1 MGGEVWHCGLMVALV
16 YEKYGQVDNALEWAE
31 RISTLDDPVQGGNL
45 SEVSRTRAKCAQGRC
60 LALKHRYAEAKEM
73 LICAAQQY
81 AALGLYLGEVLALR
95 DLYVC
100 VLQKDG
106 EDCSD
111 EGISLLKPAI
121 DRLLGPNPAPDDLE
135 VLAKCLG
142 QEVAAS
148 VL

>member
-1 MGGEVWHCGLMVALV
+1 MVALV

-31 RISTLDDPVQGGNL
+31 RTSTLDDPAEGGNM
-45 SEVSRTRAKCAQGRC
+45 SEASRTRAKCLQGRC
-60 LALKHRYAEAKEM
+60 LALKQRYAEAKEV

-81 AALGLYLGEVLALR
+81 AAIGLYLGEVLALR

-100 VLQKDG
+100 VLRKDG
-106 EDCSD
+106 EDRSN
-111 EGISLLKPAI
+111 EGIDLLKASI
-121 DRLLGPNPAPDDLE
+121 DRLLGHNPAPDDLE

-142 QEVAAS
+142 QEAAAS